1 MLFDALACRLI
12 ELEFETFGDAVAD
25 VEVDTLGETLL
36 KEEFNAL
43 VEIVPARLT
52 KVNVETDGNT
62 LAGVDCIK
70 LFNTL
75 ANTIHKIRSR
85 HWPM

>member
-1 MLFDALACRLI
+1 MLFDALARRLI

-25 VEVDTLGETLL
+25 VEVDTLDETLL
-36 KEEFNAL
+36 KEESNER
-43 VEIVPARLT
+43 VEKVPARLT

-62 LAGVDCIK
+62 LAEVNSNK

-75 ANTIHKIRSR
+75 ANTIHKKRSR

>member
-1 MLFDALACRLI
+1 MLFDALARRLI
-12 ELEFETFGDAVAD
+12 ELQFETFGDAVAD

-36 KEEFNAL
+36 KEESNAL
-43 VEIVPARLT
+43 VKIVPARLT

-62 LAGVDCIK
+62 LAGVHSNK

-75 ANTIHKIRSR
+75 PNTIHKKRSR

>member
-1 MLFDALACRLI
+1 M
-12 ELEFETFGDAVAD
+12 AD

-36 KEEFNAL
+36 KEQSNER
-43 VEIVPARLT
+43 VEKVPARLT

-62 LAGVDCIK
+62 LAGVNSNK

-75 ANTIHKIRSR
+75 ANTIHKKRSR